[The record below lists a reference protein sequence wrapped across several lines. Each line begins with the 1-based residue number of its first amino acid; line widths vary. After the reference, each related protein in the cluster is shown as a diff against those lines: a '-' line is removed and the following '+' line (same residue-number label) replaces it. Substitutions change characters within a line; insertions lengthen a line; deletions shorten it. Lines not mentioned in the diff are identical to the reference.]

1 MIQPVIRP
9 TGEHWAVIDEEQ
21 NRVISCGPEA
31 WRYLGWVGKDENGE
45 LRRYPAE
52 INGWLP
58 EVPD

>member
-1 MIQPVIRP
+1 MLQPVIRP
-9 TGEHWAVIDEEQ
+9 FGKAWAAIDEEQ

-58 EVPD
+58 EMLD